1 VVVNAR
7 KVGAAAA
14 PLLGPAKMALTDWVV
29 SVPVSV
35 PVVVTGEP
43 DTDMM
48 DGSDKATEV
57 TEPVPYGNAG
67 MSAVVRERKVG
78 VAPAPLLGPA
88 NKVLTD
94 WVVSVLVSV
103 PLDVTGEPVTS
114 MMEGMESATEVT

>member
-1 VVVNAR
+1 MVVNAR

>member
-1 VVVNAR
+1 
-7 KVGAAAA
+7 
-14 PLLGPAKMALTDWVV
+14 
-29 SVPVSV
+29 VPVSV

-48 DGSDKATEV
+48 DGSASATEV
-57 TEPVPYGNAG
+57 TVPVPYGSAG

-103 PLDVTGEPVTS
+103 PLAVTGEPVTA